1 MARPRPDRSPS
12 ATCIRRWLAPIVL
25 LLLAVLSSG
34 TALAQDLPTL
44 TQPVNDLA
52 HVIDADSAAQLDQR
66 IRALQSTT
74 KDAIVVATV
83 DTFAPYSTIEEYAVR
98 LFERAGIGSRE
109 KDNGILIVLAVRE
122 RRVRIEVGYGLEEWI
137 TDGFSGDTIRQA
149 MLPAFRNGQYGPGLL
164 AGTTRIIQRI
174 AEARGVTLTGVPAA
188 QPVRPQIRLAPGQIL
203 LIIIVIIV
211 VINSIRKGGGG
222 SGLTGGGWRG
232 RTWSG
237 WHGGMGGFGGGFG
250 GFGGG
255 FGGGGGGG
263 FGGFGGGRS
272 GGGGA
277 SGGW

>member
-1 MARPRPDRSPS
+1 LRHGHWRAL
-12 ATCIRRWLAPIVL
+12 AWLVL
-25 LLLAVLSSG
+25 LAGLLLPRA
-34 TALAQDLPTL
+34 AKAQDLPQL

-66 IRALQSTT
+66 IRALQAAT

-83 DTFAPYSTIEEYAVR
+83 DTFAPYATIEEYAVR
-98 LFERAGIGSRE
+98 LFERAGIGARD

-137 TDGFSGDTIRQA
+137 TDGFAGDTIRQA
-149 MLPAFRNGQYGPGLL
+149 MLPAFRNGQYGQGLL

-188 QPVRPQIRLAPGQIL
+188 QPASPPVHLAPGQIL
-203 LIIIVIIV
+203 LIIIVIVI
-211 VINSIRKGGGG
+211 VINSIRRGGGGG
-222 SGLTGGGWRG
+222 SGLRGGGWRG

-263 FGGFGGGRS
+263 GGFGGFGGGRS